1 MAMISDDALRR
12 MSGEERAYLRRRLA
26 ALDSDL
32 PPQRAG
38 DERRRRFVLLLT
50 AASAGLVPWIVL
62 LALTLPHRYI
72 AGHWTLTWVGFDT
85 FLLAGLALTAWLAWR
100 RRQAVMI
107 SAFITGALLVC
118 DAWFDITTAS
128 GRIDMITAVVS
139 AVVLELPLAAL
150 LFAVAAHLLRLTVRR
165 AQAAEGLA
173 AAPCRLLTV
182 PLFGVAGESPT

>member
-1 MAMISDDALRR
+1 MISDDALRR
-12 MSGEERAYLRRRLA
+12 MTRQERASLRRRLA

-32 PPQRAG
+32 PLPSAG

-50 AASAGLVPWIVL
+50 VASAGLVPWIVL
-62 LALTLPHRYI
+62 LALTLPHRYL
-72 AGHWTLTWVGFDT
+72 AGQWTLTWVGFDT
-85 FLLAGLALTAWLAWR
+85 FLLTGLALTAWLAWR

-128 GRIDMITAVVS
+128 GRIDMITAVAS
-139 AVVLELPLAAL
+139 AVVLELPLAGL

-165 AQAAEGLA
+165 AQAADGEA
-173 AAPCRLLTV
+173 TAPCRLLRV
-182 PLFGVAGESPT
+182 PLFGVPGGSAT